1 MNEATRETV
10 AELDGLRRSYGGL
23 EAVRGVSLEV
33 RRGELFAL
41 LGTNGAGKTTTIEV
55 LEGLRR
61 PSAGQV
67 RVFGMDP
74 VRDRAR
80 VRRRT
85 GMMLQSGGFTGT
97 LTVGETVEL
106 WRALTPHP
114 RPAAEALELVELER
128 RREVEVEQLSGG
140 ERRRLELALAVLGR
154 PELVFLDEPTTGM
167 DPASRRRTW
176 EVVRQLQRDGT
187 TVVLTTHYLE
197 EAEALAD
204 RVAIM
209 HEGAIVVCGPPHEVV
224 GRAPAR
230 ITFRTPPAGELPELP
245 GAEVRVEN
253 GRVRIE
259 SRRLQADLTRLLVW
273 AGDNEIE
280 LANLAARPA
289 SLEDIFF
296 DVVAGEARATLEEEA
311 LR

>member
-1 MNEATRETV
+1 MSEALGETV
-10 AELDGLRRSYGGL
+10 IEVDGLRRSYGEL

-33 RRGELFAL
+33 HRGELFAL

-55 LEGLRR
+55 LEGLQR

-74 VRDRAR
+74 VRDRAL

-114 RPAAEALELVELER
+114 RPAAEALELVELDQ
-128 RREVEVEQLSGG
+128 RREVAVDQLSGG

-154 PELVFLDEPTTGM
+154 PELLFLDEPTTGM

-176 EVVRQLQRDGT
+176 EVVRQLQSDGT
-187 TVVLTTHYLE
+187 TVLLTTHYLE

-209 HEGAIVVCGPPHEVV
+209 HQGTIVVSGRPDEVV
-224 GRAPAR
+224 QRSPAR
-230 ITFRTPPAGELPELP
+230 ITFKTPAAALPELP
-245 GAEVRVEN
+245 GADLHVEN
-253 GRVRIE
+253 GRVRVE
-259 SRRLQADLTRLLVW
+259 SRRLQADLTRLLGW
-273 AGDNEIE
+273 ANDNEIE

-296 DVVAGEARATLEEEA
+296 DVVAGEAMPSLEEEA